1 MPRYEFWLEVF
12 RLRGSATPLILGRVL
27 GFTLFSE
34 VVTLVMSYFG
44 VTHLLANS
52 HYEYIGAVLALL
64 LVLRTNAG
72 YDRWYEARK
81 IWGGIVNQSRNLG
94 QMGVIY
100 GPQDRTWRETYVR
113 WVAAFSAI
121 CRHSLRSQRSFEEIS
136 DLVPIVGRVETER
149 LSQANHMPMYVVR
162 RVGDMLRQA
171 VEAGDM
177 DKFAFLKAEE
187 ERARLI
193 DHIGACERI
202 LKTPLAVAFSIKI
215 RRFLFLYLLFL
226 PMALVDYVGWFTPLM
241 TMLVAYPL
249 LSLDQIGVELQNPF
263 CHRRLNHLPL
273 GDISKTIREN
283 LLASIDE
290 LPEMVPFNQQ
300 ELDESEL
307 ANGTRV
313 EFRNPNSLRGFAVH
327 ATAAS

>member
-1 MPRYEFWLEVF
+1 MSRYEFWLEVF
-12 RLRGSATPLILGRVL
+12 RLRGSATPLIAGRVL
-27 GFTLFSE
+27 GFTLFSLL
-34 VVTLVMSYFG
+34 VTLVMTYLG
-44 VTHLLANS
+44 KTHLLANS
-52 HYEYIGAVLALL
+52 HYEYIGAVLAIL

-100 GPQDRTWRETYVR
+100 GPRDQEWRESYVR

-121 CRHSLRSQRSFEEIS
+121 CRHSLRNQRTYDEIV
-136 DLVPIVGRVETER
+136 DLVPIVGKVETER
-149 LSQANHMPMYVVR
+149 LAKSNHMPMYVVR
-162 RVGDMLRQA
+162 RVGELLRQA
-171 VEAGDM
+171 VETGEM
-177 DKFAFLKAEE
+177 DRFFFLKAEE
-187 ERARLI
+187 ERAKLI
-193 DHIGACERI
+193 DHIGGCERI

-226 PMALVDYVGWFTPLM
+226 PMAMIDYVGAFTPLL
-241 TMLVAYPL
+241 TMLVTYPL

-283 LLASIDE
+283 LLASIEE
-290 LPEMVPFNQQ
+290 LPEMVPFDDGDN
-300 ELDESEL
+300 D
-307 ANGTRV
+307 AVTNGAP
-313 EFRNPNSLRGFAVH
+313 RNPRSLRGFAVH
-327 ATAAS
+327 ATTGS